1 MAGLAAEGDALGSGA
16 GGGVCDCKHGDDS
29 ADDDGGG
36 ACAAGADEGVAVLV
50 VGFHGDGGH
59 GEVGAVDGDHG
70 GLGEAGLRVVFLD
83 GGVDGDG
90 GDDEEDDE
98 VDGYGCLVHGA
109 AAVGEED
116 VHYYCHGEGDGVH
129 S

>member
-16 GGGVCDCKHGDDS
+16 GGGVGDCKHGDDG

-36 ACAAGADEGVAVLV
+36 AGAASADEWVAVLV

-59 GEVGAVDGDHG
+59 GEVGAVDGYHG

-83 GGVDGDG
+83 CGVDGDG

-98 VDGYGCLVHGA
+98 VDGYGGLVHGA

-116 VHYYCHGEGDGVH
+116 VHYYGHGEGYGVH